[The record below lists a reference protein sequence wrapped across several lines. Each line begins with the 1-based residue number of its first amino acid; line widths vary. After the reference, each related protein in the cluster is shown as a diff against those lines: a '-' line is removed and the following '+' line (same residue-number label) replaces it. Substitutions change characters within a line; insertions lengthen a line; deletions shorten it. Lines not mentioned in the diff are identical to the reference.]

1 MKLLDI
7 PEIREL
13 VDYALDNGYQPVF
26 SNGDSVIIFRYITGT
41 VIISL
46 GMHFDIYIVKHPL
59 FKLGNLGTEIDEH
72 EFRRI
77 FSRRVKGK
85 G

>member
-26 SNGDSVIIFRYITGT
+26 SNGDNVIIFRYITGN

-46 GMHFDIYIVKHPL
+46 GMHFDVYIVKHPL
-59 FKLGNLGTEIDEH
+59 FKLGNLGTEIDQY

-77 FSRRVKGK
+77 FAKRIKGR